1 MYKQINDMYM
11 LRERFVI
18 IGVTGRTGSG
28 CTTAAKFLS
37 NDKCYLESSS
47 FSDLPQKDQQELN
60 IIKSFLGKHWNKFYH
75 IQFRDIISTFILES
89 KYAEAK
95 EYLKGKFS
103 IDFDDF
109 EEIYNEF
116 YEKNKIIDDLAKGN
130 IEGFY
135 TANKCIDESKVEKL
149 IKYIFS
155 ELPQFTNKLRDF
167 LNRNK
172 SQYTY
177 IFQNVGDNIR
187 KTGCAF
193 KSDTDLFENIYS
205 ICRRINSFIKII
217 RRYNHYK
224 AHDAKSY
231 FVLDAF
237 RNPLEVLF
245 FRERFAAFYLI
256 SINCKEKNRRERL
269 FNSQLDIAEIENID
283 RKEAGGGN
291 FFDTYESYIG
301 QDIKQCVLMSDIFID
316 NTEDKQ
322 GLGIPRMLS
331 YNLSRIIALIQHP
344 GLVKPSRYEFL
355 MQIAYTAS
363 TNSGCLSRNVGAIV
377 TDSKAEPLGIGWNCV
392 PKGHTPC
399 YLRSA
404 DKLDVE
410 NTSKV
415 YSQYERTNGEFKAIL
430 HKMQEEIFLS
440 EAFQQSGLPQLY
452 CFKKIKNTLD
462 GDKNQV
468 HTRALHAE
476 ENAFLQIAKHSN
488 RSMEGGIL
496 FTSSSP
502 CVLCAKK
509 AYQLGI
515 KEIVYID
522 PYPDISQEHILS
534 SGTAPLPMIFYTG
547 VIGSA
552 FFKLYIPFI
561 SIKDEIY
568 AYRQ

>member
-135 TANKCIDESKVEKL
+135 TANKCIDESKVEKI

-301 QDIKQCVLMSDIFID
+301 QDIKQCVLMSDVFID

-415 YSQYERTNGEFKAIL
+415 YSQYERTNGEFKDIL
-430 HKMQEEIFLS
+430 HKMQEEIFYQKHFNNQDCPNSIAL
-440 EAFQQSGLPQLY
+440 
-452 CFKKIKNTLD
+452 KK
-462 GDKNQV
+462 
-468 HTRALHAE
+468 
-476 ENAFLQIAKHSN
+476 
-488 RSMEGGIL
+488 
-496 FTSSSP
+496 
-502 CVLCAKK
+502 
-509 AYQLGI
+509 
-515 KEIVYID
+515 
-522 PYPDISQEHILS
+522 
-534 SGTAPLPMIFYTG
+534 
-547 VIGSA
+547 
-552 FFKLYIPFI
+552 
-561 SIKDEIY
+561 
-568 AYRQ
+568 